1 MPEASEMREAI
12 RFHLDES
19 LSPKTSRAARLRGLD
34 VSDSLTEHKLSS
46 TDAEQWEYCQQHG
59 KVLITSDSD
68 FLRIMQEH
76 PDHCGVVFC
85 IGMGIGSIIRKL
97 EVLSND
103 VTSEEMRGRT
113 EYTP

>member
-1 MPEASEMREAI
+1 MPEAI

-19 LSPKTSRAARLRGLD
+19 LSPKISRAARLRGLD
-34 VSDSLTEHKLSS
+34 VTDSHTEGMLAA
-46 TDAEQWEYCQQHG
+46 TDIEQWDYCQQHG

-68 FLRIMQEH
+68 FLRIMREH
-76 PDHCGVVFC
+76 PNHCGVVFC

-103 VTSEEMRGRT
+103 VTPQEMRGRT
-113 EYTP
+113 EYTH